1 MVCLHSILFLFKMP
15 LLIWK
20 LVVLFSPGKL
30 LEVEEPFNEDGEF
43 EEEELEEELDE
54 DEVSFVFFY
63 HQ

>member
-1 MVCLHSILFLFKMP
+1 MP